1 MFKHSAVCSLKMF
14 RICLTKCIIYIYC
27 LPFIPNIAAIKVLT
41 SPAIGQSSVPIPG
54 SDVSGLDAFTVCF
67 RVFSHQFNK
76 NFNPLITIPT
86 SDGSNNPI
94 NFGTVATPCHYA
106 SGKGLL

>member
-1 MFKHSAVCSLKMF
+1 MCSLNMF
-14 RICLTKCIIYIYC
+14 RILTQCVIYC
-27 LPFIPNIAAIKVLT
+27 LPFITNIAGIKVLT